1 VAVAR
6 RRVPWAARGVAVTR
20 AVDFT
25 LYNDAVA
32 VVTVMAVNEH
42 REDGSDEEED
52 DIPES
57 VIRTQILL
65 ILRGRSRGRLT

>member
-1 VAVAR
+1 
-6 RRVPWAARGVAVTR
+6 VAVTR